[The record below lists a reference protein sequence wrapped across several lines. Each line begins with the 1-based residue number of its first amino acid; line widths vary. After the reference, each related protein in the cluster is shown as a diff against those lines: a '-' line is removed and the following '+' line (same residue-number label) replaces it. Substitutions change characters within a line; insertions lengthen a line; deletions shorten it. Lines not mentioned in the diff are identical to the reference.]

1 MYELHQI
8 LTQLSNSNDFKKLK
22 LGKGDS
28 FLENNDIDIK
38 FLNELNLSIR
48 NEVSNVNSLKGFEI
62 ISESLV
68 YKILDLFGRNT
79 LLSMLYQTG
88 SGPGEKIVERIKKN
102 YQKDD
107 FSIFEAI
114 KILMLELKDFYSMQ
128 IREVQEF
135 QDHLKIIIE
144 NYCFLREPYSH
155 REKLK
160 PGKSFCRI
168 NKGYFETAFRKLL
181 GDKLK
186 KVEINF
192 LYDDLEKNVCVEE
205 IIFYPNHEIY

>member
-1 MYELHQI
+1 
-8 LTQLSNSNDFKKLK
+8 
-22 LGKGDS
+22 
-28 FLENNDIDIK
+28 
-38 FLNELNLSIR
+38 
-48 NEVSNVNSLKGFEI
+48 
-62 ISESLV
+62 
-68 YKILDLFGRNT
+68 
-79 LLSMLYQTG
+79 MLYQTG
-88 SGPGEKIVERIKKN
+88 SGPGDKIVERIRQK
-102 YQKDD
+102 YEKDD

-128 IREVQEF
+128 IREVQEY

-160 PGKSFCRI
+160 PGKAFCRI

-181 GDKLK
+181 GNKLK

-192 LYDDLEKNVCVEE
+192 LHDDLEKDVCVEE
-205 IIFYPNHEIY
+205 IIFYPNHETF

>member
-1 MYELHQI
+1 LETNGISVDFL
-8 LTQLSNSNDFKKLK
+8 NDLNRSIK
-22 LGKGDS
+22 
-28 FLENNDIDIK
+28 NDI
-38 FLNELNLSIR
+38 
-48 NEVSNVNSLKGFEI
+48 SNVNSLKGFEI
-62 ISESLV
+62 ISESIV

-88 SGPGEKIVERIKKN
+88 SGPGEKIAEIIKQK
-102 YQKDD
+102 YQKDE
-107 FSIFEAI
+107 FAIFEAI
-114 KILMLELKDFYSMQ
+114 KILMTELRDFYSMQ
-128 IREVQEF
+128 IREVQEY
-135 QDHLKIIIE
+135 QDHFKVIIQ
-144 NYCFLREPYSH
+144 NYCFLRTPYSH

-192 LYDDLEKNVCVEE
+192 LHDDLENDVCIEE
-205 IIFYPNHEIY
+205 LIFYPKF